1 MIYVARFWACFH
13 IMMIKIRWC
22 RWCRCMM
29 LQVCLSDIQEPVG
42 LATKTEFQVWE
53 QVAFYLH
60 SECSVQEKFGSEMVH
75 FVRWYFHKCGIN
87 VLLQPSG
94 VTWPRWRTWSPSTTR
109 QKSISRTR
117 FFCSKIRLR
126 TTNWCIFST
135 CLLFP
140 FQSNLQ
146 KACPSFCCKTGGHWM
161 YCSHPKEDIWGKS
174 MPNWAT
180 INWAYFFIIR
190 YVH

>member
-13 IMMIKIRWC
+13 IMMIKIRCC

-109 QKSISRTR
+109 QKSTSRTR
-117 FFCSKIRLR
+117 SCSKIRLR
-126 TTNWCIFST
+126 TRSHGRFSIR
-135 CLLFP
+135 LLF
-140 FQSNLQ
+140 LLKKIQ
-146 KACPSFCCKTGGHWM
+146 KACFDFFLQNGWTYDAAVQRKTHGAIICPTDQQSGG
-161 YCSHPKEDIWGKS
+161 PIF
-174 MPNWAT
+174 PP
-180 INWAYFFIIR
+180 F
-190 YVH
+190 